1 MDQEGHDVLGV
12 SVQYLDTIAPCSQI
26 NLLESGYL
34 FAAGD
39 CSDHFMYRFTS
50 LGADDEHPII
60 SNSTNDFDEIQ
71 ILKDHSKLSRFCPR
85 SENQNL
91 EITD

>member
-1 MDQEGHDVLGV
+1 M
-12 SVQYLDTIAPCSQI
+12 

-50 LGADDEHPII
+50 LGADDEHPIV
-60 SNSTNDFDEIQ
+60 SNSTTQFSEDEI
-71 ILKDHSKLSRFCPR
+71 I
-85 SENQNL
+85 
-91 EITD
+91 

>member
-1 MDQEGHDVLGV
+1 M
-12 SVQYLDTIAPCSQI
+12 

-50 LGADDEHPII
+50 LGADDENPIV
-60 SNSTNDFDEIQ
+60 SNSTQVFNELEIMR
-71 ILKDHSKLSRFCPR
+71 DHSKLTRFCPR

-91 EITD
+91 EVTDQM

>member
-1 MDQEGHDVLGV
+1 MLGV
-12 SVQYLDTIAPCSQI
+12 SVQYLDTIAPSAQI

-39 CSDHFMYRFTS
+39 CSDHYMYRFTS
-50 LGADDEHPII
+50 LGADDEAPIV
-60 SNSTNDFDEIQ
+60 SNSTMVFDELEI
-71 ILKDHSKLSRFCPR
+71 IKDHSKLTRFCPR
-85 SENQNL
+85 SETQNL